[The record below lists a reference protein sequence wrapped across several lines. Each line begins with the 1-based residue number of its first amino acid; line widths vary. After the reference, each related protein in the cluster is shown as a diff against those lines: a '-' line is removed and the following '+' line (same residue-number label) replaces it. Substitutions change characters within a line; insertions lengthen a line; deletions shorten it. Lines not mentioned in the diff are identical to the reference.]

1 MEHNQIEIEKER
13 ERLIAGFGNW
23 GFGVYCRSVVWFL
36 ILGLKGFQ
44 FSIVLGL
51 FLCQEL
57 EIGKF
62 K

>member
-1 MEHNQIEIEKER
+1 MEHNQIERERER
-13 ERLIAGFGNW
+13 ERLIAGFGKW
-23 GFGVYCRSVVWFL
+23 GFGVYCRYVVWCL

-44 FSIVLGL
+44 FSIVLVL